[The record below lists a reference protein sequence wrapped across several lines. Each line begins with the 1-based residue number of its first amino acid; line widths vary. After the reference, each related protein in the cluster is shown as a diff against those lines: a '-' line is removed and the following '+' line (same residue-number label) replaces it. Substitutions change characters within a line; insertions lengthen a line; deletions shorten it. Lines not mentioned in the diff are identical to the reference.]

1 VSSGPA
7 SEGSLEPAYP
17 ARRAGVLGP
26 VALVVLVGLATV
38 VGGVLTGDVLV
49 TLTPAVGALVV
60 WAMIRSPLRW
70 QVAILLFLCLAL
82 EVAGDASDIVHTPLL
97 FPGMLLMD
105 TSGAALK
112 VKVAGGELLAFFLIG
127 LALHR
132 RMARSTIDGRG
143 FVPMPSATRDVLLV
157 YAVGFVYTVGMSY
170 ATGHGLPPWKARY
183 LIHFVLF
190 FALFHLSLRDL
201 PDFRAMGRAVI
212 AAAHVK
218 AFLAMWVQYS
228 AAPRLTGGEL
238 AFATNH
244 GDSILF
250 VMAIAIAVIP
260 ALEGTSRRAWRRAL
274 WTVPIPFWGVLLNHR
289 RIAYAMLELGF
300 VLVYL
305 YSPWNRWK
313 KRFTTVAIFGAPL
326 LIAYLAL
333 GWNSNGG
340 GIFAPVHKVR
350 TMVDGSVDPSTYWRD
365 VEAWNIASTLR
376 DRSPLGVGLGR
387 LPRLAA
393 QHGAGDAALRGGA
406 RVRPA
411 VDPELAHRVLR
422 GALLPHGSDGGRARR
437 RPHRHRLLQ
446 LLRHPLLGRHRG
458 ALLAAQARHGAHARP
473 GRQAGHSHR
482 GLAAA
487 RGRGAR
493 RERAGRG
500 GARLARHDPRRR
512 RRAGVVHP
520 PGGGPLRVDALDGPA
535 LAPEQARVLVP
546 AQEAPELEV
555 VVARHP
561 LHGAGEVPPQHGH
574 RADDRRVPRH
584 A

>member
-376 DRSPLGVGLGR
+376 DRSPLGVGLGGEYVEYMFNDDISAGYADFR
-387 LPRLAA
+387 GWPHNTVLGMLLYAGVPGFALLWIPNLLIVFFAVRSYRMARTADERAAALIAIVSFSCCAILSWGDTGAHFWQHKLAMGLTLALVGKLAIRTGAWPQRAAAAPAVSA
-393 QHGAGDAALRGGA
+393 QDAAA
-406 RVRPA
+406 
-411 VDPELAHRVLR
+411 
-422 GALLPHGSDGGRARR
+422 
-437 RPHRHRLLQ
+437 
-446 LLRHPLLGRHRG
+446 
-458 ALLAAQARHGAHARP
+458 P
-473 GRQAGHSHR
+473 G
-482 GLAAA
+482 
-487 RGRGAR
+487 
-493 RERAGRG
+493 
-500 GARLARHDPRRR
+500 
-512 RRAGVVHP
+512 
-520 PGGGPLRVDALDGPA
+520 
-535 LAPEQARVLVP
+535 
-546 AQEAPELEV
+546 
-555 VVARHP
+555 
-561 LHGAGEVPPQHGH
+561 
-574 RADDRRVPRH
+574 
-584 A
+584 